1 MSTLFSLQ
9 AEQFVP
15 LLAHPEDARG
25 PAWWFVFQGA
35 NLLVRKS
42 AGRTELP
49 LIEHPSGLG
58 LEPIRQQYLGVIG
71 NTHCYSAECAPD
83 AVPPDEMAFA
93 GLRSLF
99 GAVDDATFALAGRA
113 VQIMDWDR
121 SHQFCGRCGTGTE
134 HKSGERSRAC
144 PACGQV
150 HYPRVA
156 PVAMALVRRDDELL
170 LARSPHFPPGMFS
183 ALAGFVEAGESL
195 EQCLVREVREEVG
208 VEVANLRYFQSQP
221 WPFPHSLMVAFHCDY
236 AGGDIVPQE
245 GEIEAADWFP
255 ADRLPILPNRMSIA
269 RRLIDAALGE
279 MAGACR

>member
-1 MSTLFSLQ
+1 MSSLFSIQ
-9 AEQFVP
+9 AERFVP
-15 LLAHPEDARG
+15 LLTHPGDAQG
-25 PAWWFVFQGA
+25 PSWWFVFQGT
-35 NLLVRKS
+35 NLLVCKS
-42 AGRTELP
+42 DGRTELP

-58 LEPIRQQYLGVIG
+58 LEPIRQQYLGLIG
-71 NTHCYSAECAPD
+71 DTHCYSAECASD
-83 AVPPDEMAFA
+83 AMAPDEMAFA

-121 SHQFCGRCGTGTE
+121 SHQFCGRCGTRTE

-144 PACGQV
+144 PACGQG

-156 PVAMALVRRDDELL
+156 PVAMALVRRGDELL
-170 LARSPHFPPGMFS
+170 LARSPHFAPGMFS

-208 VEVANLRYFQSQP
+208 VEVTNLRYFQSQP

-236 AGGDIVPQE
+236 AGGEIVPQE
-245 GEIEAADWFP
+245 GEIEAADWFRVN
-255 ADRLPILPNRMSIA
+255 RLPVLPNRMSIA

-279 MAGACR
+279 MAGVCR

>member
-1 MSTLFSLQ
+1 MSSLFSIQ
-9 AEQFVP
+9 AERFVP
-15 LLAHPEDARG
+15 LLVQPGDVPG
-25 PAWWFVFQGA
+25 PAWWFVFQGT
-35 NLLVRKS
+35 NLLVRRA

-49 LIEHPSGLG
+49 LIEHPAGLG
-58 LEPIRQQYLGVIG
+58 LAPIRQQYLGVIG
-71 NTHCYSAECAPD
+71 ETHCFSAECAPG
-83 AVPPDEMAFA
+83 AVPPDEMTFA

-121 SHQFCGRCGTGTE
+121 SHQFCGRCGTPTE

-156 PVAMALVRRDDELL
+156 PVAMALVRREGELL

-195 EQCLVREVREEVG
+195 EECLVREVREEVG
-208 VEVANLRYFQSQP
+208 VEVTNLRYFQSQP

-245 GEIEAADWFP
+245 GEIEAAGWF
-255 ADRLPILPNRMSIA
+255 RLDDLPMLPNRMSIA
-269 RRLIDAALGE
+269 RRLIDDALVE
-279 MAGACR
+279 MAGA

>member
-121 SHQFCGRCGTGTE
+121 SHQFCGRCGTRTE

-170 LARSPHFPPGMFS
+170 LARSPHFAPGMFS

-236 AGGDIVPQE
+236 AGGNIVPQE
-245 GEIEAADWFP
+245 GEIEAADWFRL
-255 ADRLPILPNRMSIA
+255 DRLPVLPNRMSIA

>member
-1 MSTLFSLQ
+1 MSSLFSIQ
-9 AEQFVP
+9 AERFVP
-15 LLAHPEDARG
+15 LLAHPGDAPG
-25 PAWWFVFQGA
+25 PSWWFVFQGT

-42 AGRTELP
+42 AGGTELP
-49 LIEHPSGLG
+49 LIEHPTRLG
-58 LEPIRQQYLGVIG
+58 LEPVRQQYLGVIG
-71 NTHCYSAECAPD
+71 ETHCYSAECAPD
-83 AVPPDEMAFA
+83 ATAPDEMAFA

-121 SHQFCGRCGTGTE
+121 SHQFCGRCGTPTE
-134 HKSGERSRAC
+134 HKSGERSRVC
-144 PACGQV
+144 PACNQT
-150 HYPRVA
+150 HYPRLA
-156 PVAMALVRRDDELL
+156 PVAMALVRREGELL
-170 LARSPHFPPGMFS
+170 LARSPHFVPGMFS

-255 ADRLPILPNRMSIA
+255 VDRLPILPNRMSIA

-279 MAGACR
+279 MAGAWR